1 MASPTGSTSKVNVN
15 SVVVTVPELPLAVRP
30 LKLTE
35 TGALLLET
43 TLLEIALL
51 EASWPLLAALLEVA
65 LLDTA
70 LPLESASLL
79 DAALPEMVLLDIA
92 LPLESASLLDAS
104 ELLLDVTITASSSPQ
119 ATSVNATSKTN
130 NTPTILIFICSL
142 IYFVF
147 PMPQA
152 SQTAV
157 ENFYAQIPQA
167 GRYYWSHI
175 APWGQ
180 AYLAVYFTQNITV

>member
-51 EASWPLLAALLEVA
+51 EASWLLLAALLEVA

-130 NTPTILIFICSL
+130 NTPTILIFICPH
-142 IYFVF
+142 IFCI
-147 PMPQA
+147 P
-152 SQTAV
+152 
-157 ENFYAQIPQA
+157 YATSISDRSRKFLYPDTA
-167 GRYYWSHI
+167 GR
-175 APWGQ
+175 
-180 AYLAVYFTQNITV
+180 